1 MEIIY
6 NFIVENVFNVFY
18 CDVQGVDGFG
28 FGQSWL
34 QFVNLFVGSLFL
46 VNQCKLSI
54 PLVLLYIFNIYWKLF
69 FSLSLIYL
77 VLYG

>member
-46 VNQCKLSI
+46 VNQCKVY
-54 PLVLLYIFNIYWKLF
+54 PLYYFTFLIFIGNF
-69 FSLSLIYL
+69 FFPYH
-77 VLYG
+77 